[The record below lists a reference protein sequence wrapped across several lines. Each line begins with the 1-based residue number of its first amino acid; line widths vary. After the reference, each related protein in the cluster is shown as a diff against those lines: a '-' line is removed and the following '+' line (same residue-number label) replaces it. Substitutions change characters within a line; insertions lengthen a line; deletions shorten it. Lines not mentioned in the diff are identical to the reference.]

1 MVPIHYRFGILSYK
15 INVLCTYLL
24 NLHTH
29 TDYSVPGQ
37 PSSLPVA
44 HTHSHLPPPPSHT
57 FASPAKYAAG
67 NRQELVHSDSYAMP
81 FGNPSFGLQ
90 GKTPSDM
97 CLNMEGHRNSTGA
110 MLAGGGN
117 VMLADQELNW
127 LDLDS
132 HQALGFSPTIGSGFT
147 SNLNRHS
154 NPGSLQH
161 DQFHMNFLDDP
172 QVVTTS
178 SSGANMMRSSNPT
191 LNGFGDVPTSSSF
204 LEPGGVSHQSGLF
217 PELLSS

>member
-1 MVPIHYRFGILSYK
+1 MVHVYITIILLSYTQHSYTHSYT
-15 INVLCTYLL
+15 CTYTLL
-24 NLHTH
+24 LK
-29 TDYSVPGQ
+29 DYAVHGQ
-37 PSSLPVA
+37 PSSLPA
-44 HTHSHLPPPPSHT
+44 HAHSHLPPPPPHT
-57 FASPAKYAAG
+57 FGTPTKYG
-67 NRQELVHSDSYAMP
+67 NRQDLIQSDSFAMP

-90 GKTPSDM
+90 GKTPSDI
-97 CLNMEGHRNSTGA
+97 CLNLEGHRNSTGGVVP
-110 MLAGGGN
+110 GGS
-117 VMLADQELNW
+117 VMLAEQDLGW

-132 HQALGFSPTIGSGFT
+132 HQGAINFSPTIGSGFP

-161 DQFHMNFLDDP
+161 DQFHMSFLDDP

-178 SSGANMMRSSNPT
+178 SGGAVMRSSNPA
-191 LNGFGDVPTSSSF
+191 LNGFVDVPTTVGF